1 MAKRKVA
8 TLPTRDARI
17 NIRLQKDLRDALT
30 RLAREDGRSLSAYVE
45 RALAE
50 HADARGT
57 GSSRSSRKSG
67 R

>member
-1 MAKRKVA
+1 MVKRNTT

-17 NIRLQKDLRDALT
+17 NIRLQKDLRDALA

-50 HADARGT
+50 HADARGA
-57 GSSRSSRKSG
+57 GSSKAGKRMG

>member
-1 MAKRKVA
+1 MVKRNTT

-17 NIRLQKDLRDALT
+17 NIRLQKDLRDALA

-50 HADARGT
+50 HADARRAT
-57 GSSRSSRKSG
+57 SSRAGSRTS